1 MFAGYAI
8 AREDPRSADVRA
20 LLAELDGYLQALY
33 PAESN
38 HIMDVDSLALPEVA
52 FYVIRKEGAPV
63 GCVAIVN
70 RDGEYGELKRL
81 YVKPANR
88 GQGLSRILLAQLET
102 AARLTGLPLIRLE
115 TGTLQPEALRFFETS
130 GFARCGPF
138 GDYPADDPYC
148 VFMEKPL

>member
-8 AREDPRSADVRA
+8 AREDPRAPDVRA
-20 LLAELDGYLQALY
+20 LLAELDAYLHALY

-52 FYVIRKEGAPV
+52 VYVVRKDGAPA

-81 YVKPANR
+81 YVRPASR
-88 GQGLSRILLAQLET
+88 GQGLSRILIAQLET
-102 AARLTGLPLIRLE
+102 AARLMGLPLIRLE
-115 TGTLQPEALRFFETS
+115 TGTLQPEALGVFEAA
-130 GFARCGPF
+130 GFWRRGPF

-148 VFMEKPL
+148 VFMEKAL

>member
-1 MFAGYAI
+1 MLSGFAI
-8 AREDPRSADVRA
+8 AREDPRTPDVRA
-20 LLAELDGYLQALY
+20 LLAELDAYLQALY

-52 FYVIRKEGAPV
+52 FYVVRKAGAPV

-81 YVKPANR
+81 FVRPANR

-115 TGTLQPEALRFFETS
+115 TGTLQPEALRLFEVA
-130 GFARCGPF
+130 GFARRGPF
-138 GDYPADDPYC
+138 GDYPDDDPYC
-148 VFMEKPL
+148 VFMEKAL

>member
-81 YVKPANR
+81 YVRPSAR

-115 TGTLQPEALRFFETS
+115 TGTLQPEALGFFEAS
-130 GFARCGPF
+130 GFARRGPF

-148 VFMEKPL
+148 VFMEKAL